1 MMFWQSKLKQ
11 HLGLAILMTLAL
23 YVVGNTVTLI
33 HELGHGLT
41 AVALGGYFPFVQI
54 DAEGGRSVYLFPA
67 GAASWREAMVL
78 LAGPMVNFLIA
89 ISALALAV
97 VGVKGRGLRLFV
109 IYVGGVSAL
118 LLLNGTGLL
127 PPWWANYKE
136 TGVALNLLNAP
147 LSYQYIIKTVW
158 LLMTMG
164 LVACLFR
171 LFFRELATFFPSA
184 SYRDRYLMV
193 TSALA
198 LPFMVLIA
206 TLSAV
211 MLTNGHEE
219 GVITTKRHM
228 PHIIV
233 LILTYFLLPLV
244 ISRAAPADGRTQF
257 RVPRWQF
264 VTCLAVGAIF
274 AVAQPVVFGNNR
286 TKPAGLF
293 LADRPPEVVVSGC
306 NVSLTLTDNYKARVR
321 LLLRPFAQEH
331 NFLWE
336 RIKNVEPK
344 DWDFYEQFASEN
356 LSTLL
361 GTDHF
366 QITRHYS
373 DPEVPFFNA
382 TWTQG
387 ARIIEAEADL
397 SDLPK
402 TKGPD
407 SLSVL
412 TLTDFWK
419 KKAQGYIDFTELK
432 LEGNLQIQRFKVRP
446 EGARS
451 PKLQTSNLLQWE
463 NTDYATSFMSGSVGI
478 R

>member
-1 MMFWQSKLKQ
+1 MFWQSKLRQ
-11 HLGLAILMTLAL
+11 HLVLATLMTVAL
-23 YVVGNTVTLI
+23 YVVGNAVTLV
-33 HELGHGLT
+33 HELGHGFT
-41 AVALGGYFPFVQI
+41 AVALGGYFPFLQI

-67 GAASWREAMVL
+67 GSASWREAMVL
-78 LAGPMVNFLIA
+78 LAGPVVNFLVAIA
-89 ISALALAV
+89 ALALAV

-127 PPWWANYKE
+127 PPWWLNYKE

-158 LLMTMG
+158 LLMTMA

-171 LFFRELATFFPSA
+171 LFFRELATFLPSA
-184 SYRDRYLMV
+184 SYRDRFLMV
-193 TSALA
+193 TSSLGV
-198 LPFMVLIA
+198 PFMVLIA
-206 TLSAV
+206 TLSVV
-211 MLTNGHEE
+211 MLTNGHDE
-219 GVITTKRHM
+219 GVITIERHT
-228 PHIIV
+228 PHIVV
-233 LILTYFLLPLV
+233 LFLTYFLLPLV
-244 ISRAAPADGRTQF
+244 INRAVPVEGRTQF
-257 RVPRWQF
+257 RIRQWQF
-264 VTCLAVGAIF
+264 AACLAVGAVF
-274 AVAQPVVFGNNR
+274 AIAQPVVFGNNR
-286 TKPAGLF
+286 TTPAGLF
-293 LADRPPEVVVSGC
+293 LYERPPEVIVSSC
-306 NVSLTLTDNYKARVR
+306 NVSVTLGDNYRARVR
-321 LLLRPFAQEH
+321 LLLRPFPQEH

-336 RIKNVEPK
+336 RIRNVEPK
-344 DWDFYEQFASEN
+344 DWELYEQFASEN

-361 GTDHF
+361 GTDRF
-366 QITRHYS
+366 QMTGHYS

-382 TWTQG
+382 TWTHG

-407 SLSVL
+407 SVSVL

-419 KKAQGYIDFTELK
+419 KRAKGYIDFTELK

-463 NTDYATSFMSGSVGI
+463 NTDYTSSFLTGAFGI